1 MLWLP
6 EAMNAGT
13 RKLNSEIPLTKFSM
27 LFIWLSVVGHHVKLL
42 IMFGILKVFIF
53 DESLNSKFKT
63 DEAKADFVISNLTKE

>member
-1 MLWLP
+1 MIKKYLKNISNLYIGGFRRMKLGKSLWLVI
-6 EAMNAGT
+6 A
-13 RKLNSEIPLTKFSM
+13 
-27 LFIWLSVVGHHVKLL
+27 VKLL

>member
-1 MLWLP
+1 MIKKYFKNISNLYIDGFRRMKLGKSLWLVI
-6 EAMNAGT
+6 A
-13 RKLNSEIPLTKFSM
+13 
-27 LFIWLSVVGHHVKLL
+27 VKLL

>member
-1 MLWLP
+1 MIKKYLKNISNLYIDGFRRTKLGKSLWLVI
-6 EAMNAGT
+6 A
-13 RKLNSEIPLTKFSM
+13 
-27 LFIWLSVVGHHVKLL
+27 VKLL

>member
-1 MLWLP
+1 MIKKYLKNIANLYIDGFRRMKLGKSLWLVI
-6 EAMNAGT
+6 A
-13 RKLNSEIPLTKFSM
+13 
-27 LFIWLSVVGHHVKLL
+27 VKLL